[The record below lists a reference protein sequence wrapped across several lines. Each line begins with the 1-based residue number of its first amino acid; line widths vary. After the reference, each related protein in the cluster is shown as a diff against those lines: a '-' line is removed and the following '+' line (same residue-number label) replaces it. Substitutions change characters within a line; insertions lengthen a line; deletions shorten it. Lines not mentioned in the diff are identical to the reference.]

1 MRLLFVSSA
10 VVAVALA
17 GSTLAGDPPAP
28 AAIILLPGP
37 AGPIAFTPDGTKLVT
52 CGADRPSASGAYE
65 LRVWD
70 AATGKPLAGPLT
82 GRGVGLALA
91 VSPDG
96 TRALTG
102 GFDGFARLWDL
113 GSGKSVAELQCY
125 TPTDPTRVG
134 GARVE
139 RVAFAPSG
147 TAAVTV
153 EWQEKAGLARFWDPA
168 TGKSAGEPQARSSRT
183 APLRFTPEG
192 KLVPEEKAEP
202 LPHPDRLLQ
211 VLSEDGKLAITGG
224 ADGRAVLWDSAA
236 RKAVGEPLVT
246 PAGRNPPWVVAAA
259 FSPDGK
265 RVAVGTLHYPTGA
278 AAVGVLDRETRA
290 AVAGPLAVGAARG
303 QGKEGGVREVAFA
316 PNGKTLAVVVTRRG
330 PGQQTQV
337 SEVQLWGIPAQK

>member
-1 MRLLFVSSA
+1 MRLLFVSTAVAA
-10 VVAVALA
+10 VVVA
-17 GSTLAGDPPAP
+17 GSTWAGDPPAP
-28 AAIILLPGP
+28 AAIVVLPGP
-37 AGPIAFTPDGTKLVT
+37 AGPIAFTPDGTKLLT
-52 CGADRPSASGAYE
+52 SGADRPSAAGAYE
-65 LRVWD
+65 FRVWD

-113 GSGKSVAELQCY
+113 GSGKPVAELQCY

-139 RVAFAPSG
+139 RVAFAPAG
-147 TAAVTV
+147 RAVVTV
-153 EWQEKAGLARFWDPA
+153 EWQEKSGLVRFWDTA
-168 TGKSAGEPQARSSRT
+168 TGKSAGEPQARASRA

-192 KLVPEEKAEP
+192 KLVPEENAEP
-202 LPHPDRLLQ
+202 LPHPDRLVQ
-211 VLSEDGKLAITGG
+211 VLSEDGKLAVTGG
-224 ADGRAVLWDSAA
+224 ADGRAVLWDYPARQAA
-236 RKAVGEPLVT
+236 GEPLVT

-265 RVAVGTLHYPTGA
+265 WVAVGTQRFPMGD
-278 AAVGVLDRETRA
+278 AAVVVLDRETRA
-290 AVAGPLAVGAARG
+290 VVAGPLAVGAAGG

-337 SEVQLWGIPAQK
+337 SEVQLWELPPRK